1 MSSPKSLKL
10 SSKDLSGKRVAASRA
25 KASGLRPK
33 PKPSQ
38 TRQDMID
45 RLEDYMCSC
54 RDEELAALGEVF
66 ETATFLF
73 IGEGDALEMRI
84 VFAGRLT
91 SLEFA
96 IPANETLKTIRV
108 VEVDGPVLDYAQSLL
123 RNLSLNVYKLMDDW
137 SKCADK
143 DGPSDFVIPLR
154 DE

>member
-33 PKPSQ
+33 PEPSQ
-38 TRQDMID
+38 TRQDVLD
-45 RLEDYMCSC
+45 RLKDYMCSC

-84 VFAGRLT
+84 VFVGRLT

-96 IPANETLKTIRV
+96 IPAKETLKTIRV
-108 VEVDGPVLDYAQSLL
+108 VEVDGPVLDYAQSML

-137 SKCADK
+137 SECADK